1 MGSQNAQ
8 KKRKPAEKASH
19 FGCGYASLNSKYLAT
34 QIQENK
40 GIYIYAHA
48 TSMGLWK
55 QFHIPRR
62 FVTVG
67 TECWRKRIQMRF
79 PRPQSK

>member
-40 GIYIYAHA
+40 GIYIYMPMLLVWAYGNSS
-48 TSMGLWK
+48 TFQDDLS
-55 QFHIPRR
+55 R
-62 FVTVG
+62 
-67 TECWRKRIQMRF
+67 
-79 PRPQSK
+79 